1 MPLELCPALRRSV
14 LFLLQLIVRSIW
26 SIWCMFLHHESQL
39 VVFES
44 YYFLPRRKGG
54 YLLCWW
60 KSCTGSV
67 ERTSTWGDMS
77 YVCISALTLELL
89 NFLKKIKNSNNNNKR
104 KQARYVVRK
113 YCEGFGHY
121 WSLRDMLIYHRSG
134 NTALKY
140 FVRAWAW
147 VIWRNLSWL
156 CIQNR
161 ITVLNVSTS

>member
-1 MPLELCPALRRSV
+1 MEYLVYVSTPRVSASCLWVILFPTQKKGWVPALLMKELYWECGKNLNLRWHV
-14 LFLLQLIVRSIW
+14 LCL
-26 SIWCMFLHHESQL
+26 
-39 VVFES
+39 
-44 YYFLPRRKGG
+44 YFCFNPRVIKFP
-54 YLLCWW
+54 
-60 KSCTGSV
+60 K
-67 ERTSTWGDMS
+67 
-77 YVCISALTLELL
+77 
-89 NFLKKIKNSNNNNKR
+89 KKIKNSNNNNKR